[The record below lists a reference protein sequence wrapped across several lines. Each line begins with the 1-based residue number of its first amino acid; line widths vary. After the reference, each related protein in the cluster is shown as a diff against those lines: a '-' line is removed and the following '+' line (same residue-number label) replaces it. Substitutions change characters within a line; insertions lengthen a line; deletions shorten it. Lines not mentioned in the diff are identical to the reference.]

1 MPSPAL
7 PRRLLCD
14 AVPRRGH
21 AVQNPG
27 RSPLSIVASDH
38 DIYRAP
44 RTSADPA
51 GRGIRQGGFALV
63 EIVLVLAVV
72 AVAGYLLMQYV
83 NSTTK
88 TTEMLQQE
96 RPIDRSRLAADRATL
111 ASVQSAVRTYQAEKG
126 HWPPDKAAVVTL
138 LMVPPRFQCGGND
151 FEYDPASG
159 ALSLTITDDARC
171 APAR

>member
-7 PRRLLCD
+7 PRDYSAMPYL
-14 AVPRRGH
+14 
-21 AVQNPG
+21 G
-27 RSPLSIVASDH
+27 RSPLSVVASDH

-63 EIVLVLAVV
+63 EIVIVLAVV

-111 ASVQSAVRTYQAEKG
+111 ASVQSAVRTYQT
-126 HWPPDKAAVVTL
+126 PAAHRRADRPKRV
-138 LMVPPRFQCGGND
+138 
-151 FEYDPASG
+151 
-159 ALSLTITDDARC
+159 
-171 APAR
+171 